1 MNIKY
6 VDKIIIVFILI
17 IIVTFIFIKKFSNIS
32 NKLLNNYVEYKMKNE
47 ITSLVNNSVKNILY
61 SNSYNNIIISNN
73 NLGKIDY
80 LDFDNEKINK
90 ISYEITNDLL
100 RGLLLIEEGKSNNIY
115 SKLNNNI
122 YYVPMGM
129 IFNNTILNS
138 LGPKVPF
145 KVELVGGVNSETK
158 INVKEY
164 GINSS
169 LVYVI
174 LDINITMQVIMPFKS
189 KIISTNKD
197 IIIDSKIIQGEVPNY
212 YGGIMG
218 LH

>member
-1 MNIKY
+1 
-6 VDKIIIVFILI
+6 
-17 IIVTFIFIKKFSNIS
+17 
-32 NKLLNNYVEYKMKNE
+32 
-47 ITSLVNNSVKNILY
+47 
-61 SNSYNNIIISNN
+61 
-73 NLGKIDY
+73 
-80 LDFDNEKINK
+80 
-90 ISYEITNDLL
+90 
-100 RGLLLIEEGKSNNIY
+100 
-115 SKLNNNI
+115 
-122 YYVPMGM
+122 MGM